1 MGHGPDVHQNSE
13 HCGQEGVHVA
23 LASGKC
29 LKLLPEFGVKGLEVF
44 FFFFLSATAM
54 EKFVFLESRTWRPT

>member
-29 LKLLPEFGVKGLEVF
+29 RKLLPEFGVKGLEVF
-44 FFFFLSATAM
+44 FFVFF
-54 EKFVFLESRTWRPT
+54 FVSHSYGEICIS